1 MKTSSSKDRGRPAL
15 IPRQAGSLRSGGFPF
30 RPSNRSGMA
39 LVVTLAMVVLLTFLV
54 VAFFSAATTYRAV
67 ENTSAGGVTAKI
79 LAEGAVGA
87 VQAELV
93 QEIIAGSTVTNTLT
107 GGVTSK
113 IYYPITATNMV
124 PKRTVSSA
132 ITATDTNFANLV
144 KQSGQPF
151 HAGATIFSA
160 ASSDS
165 SATPGANGRKIGAN
179 RWNTP
184 MLTGAAF
191 ATNQVPNWV
200 YITPNGCT
208 NTISTNVIGR
218 VAFNVYD
225 VGGLLN
231 ANASGFAPGT
241 GGTSFSNEM
250 HRKGSTVWADLRVLP
265 GINAGTFAANINSWP
280 PQWRLTGDWG
290 SGTNGFSLFSTNPN
304 SSASYYERTG
314 WRTAFLNS
322 TGTASDRMFASRQ
335 DLIRY
340 AKAYPGTFTKTG
352 DIFTA
357 LPFLTHWSR
366 WNNAPSFKPDL
377 TRTYTK
383 PVMGNVAAGGNDY
396 SAPAAQQAA
405 NPFFP
410 TVRVSTPFQRKRI
423 NAAGALVNR
432 EGANAMAK
440 VGEAL
445 VKYRFPL
452 SRLGMVKRTTTGVAA
467 GSPIHWA
474 FGLTRPGSKVSD
486 PWVYSQLNAT
496 DRICT
501 LAEVAALGREPNFFE
516 LLKAAIHAGSLGKA
530 SGAGAIVSRDAL
542 DGNLDLQ
549 VWRLGANLIDQYDGD
564 SFPTIIRLPAGT
576 SWDDT
581 NYLGSGTMNVKI
593 YGIEN
598 LPQVQGVTQVWKW
611 TSNKNPSST
620 PVGGTIIMQPV
631 LWNPHDITTYADP
644 GSGAPTKFR
653 VWASATSLQY
663 HSFAASTSN
672 PNRTNSAVEFTAN
685 PAVFREPNLIARR
698 GRDAINAVPVGA
710 LASIVD
716 DGGAPVWEWLG
727 SGRTEPAGGPCVPGA
742 VGVYAA
748 NSANGLSVYLDY
760 QDTDGTWVTYSAL
773 ESITHNGFVGLYNG
787 YVCYFAKPDPRTQR
801 FGSFAAQP
809 GAAAASQ
816 NSTGVWNYI
825 GAGWPPTSGQ
835 MASLWDVAPRGP
847 VWCNWGQFNGRGSS
861 GVATT
866 PTGITMNTDGAAFR
880 YTDPDGILRWGDS
893 GFGANGMLSNE
904 TATRPIVLN
913 RAFRSVGE
921 MGYAFRDLPWKSLD
935 FFSERSGDS
944 ALLDVFCISESP
956 DDGIVANRVALNSAS
971 DAVIRAML
979 TEGLRRDA
987 GGAAGSSVPADRLS
1001 NAELTTIVTAIRT
1014 TRTANPFLNRNELVT
1029 RVMAALPTAGT
1040 SFTIKRQREA
1050 VIRALADVMETR
1062 NWNLMVDVIA
1072 QSGKLRPGGS
1082 KAADFI
1088 VEGESRTW
1096 DFFSI
1101 DRITATVLD
1110 QTSEGVGE

>member
-1 MKTSSSKDRGRPAL
+1 
-15 IPRQAGSLRSGGFPF
+15 
-30 RPSNRSGMA
+30 
-39 LVVTLAMVVLLTFLV
+39 
-54 VAFFSAATTYRAV
+54 
-67 ENTSAGGVTAKI
+67 
-79 LAEGAVGA
+79 
-87 VQAELV
+87 
-93 QEIIAGSTVTNTLT
+93 
-107 GGVTSK
+107 
-113 IYYPITATNMV
+113 
-124 PKRTVSSA
+124 
-132 ITATDTNFANLV
+132 
-144 KQSGQPF
+144 
-151 HAGATIFSA
+151 
-160 ASSDS
+160 
-165 SATPGANGRKIGAN
+165 
-179 RWNTP
+179 

-200 YITPNGCT
+200 YITPNGYT

-241 GGTSFSNEM
+241 GGTNFSNEM

-265 GINAGTFAANINSWP
+265 GINAGAFAANINSWP

-290 SGTNGFSLFSTNPN
+290 SGTNGFSFVSTSSN

-340 AKAYPGTFTKTG
+340 AKANSRLAKPIPPNATFEVNSD
-352 DIFTA
+352 DIITA

-366 WNNAPSFKPDL
+366 WNNAPSFKHDL
-377 TRTYTK
+377 SRTYTK
-383 PVMGNVAAGGNDY
+383 AVVGNVAAGGNDY
-396 SAPAAQQAA
+396 SAAGKEADA
-405 NPFFP
+405 NPSFP
-410 TVRVSTPFQRKRI
+410 TVRVPASFQRKRI

-452 SRLGMVKRTTTGVAA
+452 SRLGMVKRTTTGVVA

-474 FGLTRPGSKVSD
+474 FGLTRGNNVSD
-486 PWVYSQLNAT
+486 PWVYSALNASA
-496 DRICT
+496 RIAS
-501 LAEVAALGREPNFFE
+501 LAEVAAQGREPNFFE

-530 SGAGAIVSRDAL
+530 SGAGAIVSRDNL

-549 VWRLGANLIDQYDGD
+549 VWRLGANLIDQYDAD

-598 LPQVQGVTQVWKW
+598 LPQVQGVTQVWKFGSAPA
-611 TSNKNPSST
+611 T
-620 PVGGTIIMQPV
+620 GLIIMQPV

-653 VWASATSLQY
+653 VWASARDLQY
-663 HSFAASTSN
+663 NGHPPSRTN
-672 PNRTNSAVEFTAN
+672 PNRGNSAVEFNAN
-685 PAVFREPNLIARR
+685 PAAFREPNLIAREA
-698 GRDAINAVPVGA
+698 RDGINAVAVGT
-710 LASIVD
+710 LASITD
-716 DGGAPVWEWLG
+716 ATPLKWLG
-727 SGRTEPAGGPCVPGA
+727 AGRTEPAGAPALPGSTIT
-742 VGVYAA
+742 YAA

-773 ESITHNGFVGLYNG
+773 ESVTQNGFGAYYNN
-787 YVCYFAKPDPRTQR
+787 VVIYFAKPDPRTQR
-801 FGSFAAQP
+801 FGSFASQT
-809 GAAAASQ
+809 AATH
-816 NSTGVWNYI
+816 TGLNNTGYWNYI
-825 GAGWPPTSGQ
+825 IPGFPSTSGQ
-835 MASLWDVAPRGP
+835 MASLWDVPPRGP
-847 VWCNWGQFNGRGSS
+847 VSVNWGQFPQNPTTGIYIARGAS
-861 GVATT
+861 GSVAN
-866 PTGITMNTDGAAFR
+866 PTHITMNIEPVPPRLNIDAR

-956 DDGIVANRVALNSAS
+956 DDAIVANRVSLNSAS

-987 GGAAGSSVPADRLS
+987 GGAGSSVPADRLS

-1014 TRTANPFLNRNELVT
+1014 TRNAAPFLNRNELVT

-1082 KAADFI
+1082 TAADFI

-1096 DFFSI
+1096 DFFSL

>member
-1 MKTSSSKDRGRPAL
+1 
-15 IPRQAGSLRSGGFPF
+15 
-30 RPSNRSGMA
+30 MA
-39 LVVTLAMVVLLTFLV
+39 LVVTLSIVVLLTFLV
-54 VAFFSAATTYRAV
+54 VAFFSAATAYRAV

-93 QEIIAGSTVTNTLT
+93 QEITAGSDKTTI
-107 GGVTSK
+107 GGAN
-113 IYYPITATNMV
+113 IYYPKGGNATFMV
-124 PKRTVSSA
+124 PKRA
-132 ITATDTNFANLV
+132 IIDATLLDTNSVNYTNFANLV
-144 KQSGQPF
+144 KQSGQSFYTVPPSTT
-151 HAGATIFSA
+151 APKIFST

-200 YITPNGCT
+200 YITPNGYT

-231 ANASGFAPGT
+231 ANASGFAPGS
-241 GGTSFSNEM
+241 GTSFSDEM

-265 GINAGTFAANINSWP
+265 GINPSAFAANTDAWP

-290 SGTNGFSLFSTNPN
+290 TGANGFSFFSTSTN

-314 WRTAFLNS
+314 WRTAFLN
-322 TGTASDRMFASRQ
+322 TAGTASDRMFASRQ

-340 AKAYPGTFTKTG
+340 AKANSRLAKPIPPNATFEVNSD

-366 WNNAPSFKPDL
+366 WNNAPSFKHDL

-383 PVMGNVAAGGNDY
+383 AVAGNVAAGGNDY
-396 SAPAAQQAA
+396 STTAAQQAA

-410 TVRVSTPFQRKRI
+410 TVRVPAAFQRKRI

-474 FGLTRPGSKVSD
+474 FGLTRGNNVSD
-486 PWVYSQLNAT
+486 PWVYSALNASA
-496 DRICT
+496 RIAS
-501 LAEVAALGREPNFFE
+501 LAEVAAQGREPNFFE

-530 SGAGAIVSRDAL
+530 SGAGAIVSRDNL

-549 VWRLGANLIDQYDGD
+549 VWRLGANLIDQYDAD
-564 SFPTIIRLPAGT
+564 SFPTIIRLPEGT
-576 SWDDT
+576 SWDGTD
-581 NYLGSGTMNVKI
+581 YLGSGTRNVKI

-598 LPQVQGVTQVWKW
+598 LPQVQGVTEVWKW

-620 PVGGTIIMQPV
+620 PMGGTIIMQPV

-716 DGGAPVWEWLG
+716 DHPYEWLG
-727 SGRTEPAGGPCVPGA
+727 SGRTEPAGGLAIPGTVIPGYGFA
-742 VGVYAA
+742 FYHLS
-748 NSANGLSVYLDY
+748 SANGACVYLDY
-760 QDTDGTWVTYSAL
+760 QDTDGAWVTYSAL
-773 ESITHNGFVGLYNG
+773 ESVPQTGFINYYTGWVS
-787 YVCYFAKPDPRTQR
+787 YFAKPDPRTQR
-801 FGSFAAQP
+801 FGSFGSQVGGTSS
-809 GAAAASQ
+809 GAFRPE
-816 NSTGVWNYI
+816 GGYWRYI
-825 GAGWPPTSGQ
+825 GTGWPPASGQ
-835 MASLWDVAPRGP
+835 MASLWDVPPNGP
-847 VWCNWGQFNGRGSS
+847 AFVNLGQFNGRGSS
-861 GVATT
+861 GAATNA
-866 PTGITMNTDGAAFR
+866 TGMTMNTDGAAFR
-880 YTDPDGILRWGDS
+880 YTDPDGVLRWGDS
-893 GFGANGMLSNE
+893 GYGANGMLSNE

-956 DDGIVANRVALNSAS
+956 DDAIVANRVSLNSAS

-987 GGAAGSSVPADRLS
+987 GGAGSSVPADRLS
-1001 NAELTTIVTAIRT
+1001 NAELTTIVDAIRT
-1014 TRTANPFLNRNELVT
+1014 TRNAAPFLNRNELVT
-1029 RVMAALPTAGT
+1029 RVMAALPRPPTAGT

-1082 KAADFI
+1082 TAADFI

-1096 DFFSI
+1096 DFFSL

>member
-1 MKTSSSKDRGRPAL
+1 MKTSSSKDRGRLAR
-15 IPRQAGSLRSGGFPF
+15 IPRQAGGLRSGGFPF
-30 RPSNRSGMA
+30 RPANRSGMA
-39 LVVTLAMVVLLTFLV
+39 LVVTLAIVVLLTFLV
-54 VAFFSAATTYRAV
+54 VAFFSAATTYRVV

-93 QEIIAGSTVTNTLT
+93 QEIIAGSTVTNLVTA
-107 GGVTSK
+107 GVTNK
-113 IYYPITATNMV
+113 IYYPTAATDMV

-151 HAGATIFSA
+151 HAGATILSA

-200 YITPNGCT
+200 YITPNGYT

-231 ANASGFAPGT
+231 ANASGFAPGS
-241 GGTSFSNEM
+241 GTSFSDEM

-265 GINAGTFAANINSWP
+265 GINAGAFAANTTSWP

-290 SGTNGFSLFSTNPN
+290 TGATGFSFVSTSSN

-340 AKAYPGTFTKTG
+340 AKAYPGTFTKSG

-396 SAPAAQQAA
+396 STTAAQQAA

-410 TVRVSTPFQRKRI
+410 TVRVTASASFQRKRI

-474 FGLTRPGSKVSD
+474 FGLTRGSKVSD
-486 PWVYSQLNAT
+486 PWVYSALNASA
-496 DRICT
+496 RIAS
-501 LAEVAALGREPNFFE
+501 LAEVAAQGREPNFFE

-530 SGAGAIVSRDAL
+530 SGAGAIVSRDNL

-549 VWRLGANLIDQYDGD
+549 VWRLGANIIDQYDAD

-576 SWDDT
+576 SWDAT

-598 LPQVQGVTQVWKW
+598 LPQVQGVTQVWKFGSAPA
-611 TSNKNPSST
+611 T
-620 PVGGTIIMQPV
+620 GLIIMQPV

-653 VWASATSLQY
+653 VWASASSLQY
-663 HSFAASTSN
+663 LSVPESTSQ
-672 PNRTNSAVEFTAN
+672 PDRSNSAVEFNAN
-685 PAVFREPNLIARR
+685 PTAFREPNLIARR
-698 GRDAINAVPVGA
+698 SRDGINAVPIGIP
-710 LASIVD
+710 LASITD
-716 DGGAPVWEWLG
+716 PQYEWLG
-727 SGRTEPAGGPCVPGA
+727 SGRTIPAGGNSIPGA
-742 VGVYAA
+742 APYYAA

-773 ESITHNGFVGLYNG
+773 ESVTQNGFVNG
-787 YVCYFAKPDPRTQR
+787 YTGYVSYFAKPDPRTQR
-801 FGSFAAQP
+801 FGSFAAQA
-809 GAAAASQ
+809 GATHTGLNAAGA
-816 NSTGVWNYI
+816 WNYI

-847 VWCNWGQFNGRGSS
+847 VSVNWGQFNGRGSS

-956 DDGIVANRVALNSAS
+956 DDAIVANRVSLNSAS

-1001 NAELTTIVTAIRT
+1001 NAELTTIVDAIRT
-1014 TRTANPFLNRNELVT
+1014 TRNAAPFLNRNELVT

-1082 KAADFI
+1082 TAADFI

-1096 DFFSI
+1096 DFFSL